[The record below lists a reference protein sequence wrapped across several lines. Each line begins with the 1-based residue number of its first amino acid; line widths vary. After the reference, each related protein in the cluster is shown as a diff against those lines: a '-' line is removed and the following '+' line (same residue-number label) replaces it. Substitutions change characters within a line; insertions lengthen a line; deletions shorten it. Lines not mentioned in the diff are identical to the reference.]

1 MSEKD
6 KDEMTEEYTNHMIRK
21 AETFAEIAHDGQ
33 KRKGGKDVPYITHP
47 FAVAEI
53 LKENG
58 ATTEAIL
65 GGLLH
70 DVVEDTSSTL
80 EDVGDAF
87 GRGVMEVVDF
97 VSEEGVSPEGKAP
110 WKVRKTA
117 YIERLQNAP
126 YDAVLV
132 ASADKLSNVRDTVDD
147 YKVVGEGVWK
157 MFNSQKPSQYW
168 YYTTLIALFESRGI
182 PSKIINELKSS
193 MLVLHKVK

>member
-97 VSEEGVSPEGKAP
+97 VSEEGVSP
-110 WKVRKTA
+110 
-117 YIERLQNAP
+117 
-126 YDAVLV
+126 
-132 ASADKLSNVRDTVDD
+132 DD